1 MKRSSLMRRA
11 RIFIF
16 PVSLFGFLGAV
27 LELSAQNVMT
37 VAALPGV
44 PIAQEPHHH
53 PVFRNA
59 FVNVYEIE
67 VPPGDA
73 TLMHQHYY
81 DNLFVV
87 FGDADLT
94 NTVAGRQPEKLGLS
108 DLGIHFAREPY
119 AHIVA
124 NKGKVPFR
132 NITVELL
139 QTQGPVKNF
148 YSGINNALEIA
159 PPDGTGIR
167 QASVLETNEVR
178 VTAAAVPSSTAWS
191 PPHDGHDRLVVMLDK
206 INDASGSTEK
216 GSPFPAGMLAWFPA
230 DTELSIPNES
240 DQQMKLMI
248 LEFKDTPP
256 KID

>member
-1 MKRSSLMRRA
+1 MQRA
-11 RIFIF
+11 SILIL
-16 PVSLFGFLGAV
+16 PVSLFGFFDGPREV
-27 LELSAQNVMT
+27 SAQNVMT

-53 PVFRNA
+53 LVFQNS

-67 VPPGDA
+67 VAPGDA

-94 NTVAGRQPEKLGLS
+94 NAVAGQKPTKLNLS

-119 AHIVA
+119 AHIIA
-124 NKGKVPFR
+124 NNGKFPFR

-148 YSGINNALEIA
+148 SSSVNQAVDTA
-159 PPDGTGIR
+159 PPDGWGIR
-167 QASVLETNEVR
+167 QGRVLETDEVR
-178 VTAAAVPSSTAWS
+178 VVAVAVPSSTAWS
-191 PPHDGHDRLVVMLDK
+191 PAHDGHDRLVVMLDK
-206 INDASGSTEK
+206 INDGSGPKEK
-216 GSPFPAGMLAWFPA
+216 NSPFPAGMLAWFPA
-230 DTELSIPNES
+230 DTDLSVPNES

-248 LEFKDTPP
+248 LEFKDTPA
-256 KID
+256 KVD

>member
-1 MKRSSLMRRA
+1 MKRTGLMQRA
-11 RIFIF
+11 SILIFLM
-16 PVSLFGFLGAV
+16 SLFGFLDAARQA
-27 LELSAQNVMT
+27 SAQNVIT

-53 PVFRNA
+53 LVFQNS

-67 VPPGDA
+67 VAPGDA

-94 NTVAGRQPEKLGLS
+94 NAVAGQKPTKLSLS

-119 AHIVA
+119 AHIIA
-124 NKGKVPFR
+124 NKDKLPFR

-139 QTQGPVKNF
+139 QTQGELKNF
-148 YSGINNALEIA
+148 SSSINEALDTA
-159 PPDGTGIR
+159 PPDGWGIR
-167 QASVLETNEVR
+167 QGRVLETDQVQ
-178 VTAAAVPSSTAWS
+178 VVAVAVPSSTAWS

-206 INDASGSTEK
+206 INDASGPTEK
-216 GSPFPAGMLAWFPA
+216 NSPFPAGMLAWFPA
-230 DTELSIPNES
+230 DTDLSIPNES

-256 KID
+256 KLD